1 MLITELNTPLNF
13 APELSAILSHF
24 NAGPN
29 LKARTSGLA
38 IMINSGENGIR
49 IIHDN
54 LGRTLY
60 AESPQERAVNSDDVA
75 NKKVYSKGTIIYSF
89 RWKTF

>member
-24 NAGPN
+24 NADPN

-38 IMINSGENGIR
+38 IMINS
-49 IIHDN
+49 
-54 LGRTLY
+54 
-60 AESPQERAVNSDDVA
+60 
-75 NKKVYSKGTIIYSF
+75 
-89 RWKTF
+89 